1 MIYEVTRQG
10 KPTGRRFTSLI
21 AAQGY
26 ARRIGGE
33 VVDPNASP

>member
-1 MIYEVTRQG
+1 MVYEVTRQG
-10 KPTGRRFTSLI
+10 RPTGRRFTSLI

-33 VVDPNASP
+33 VVSPDASS